1 MRPVKALITA
11 VGLLIA
17 TYGFAQNPIKRY
29 YAAKKINN
37 TQYQIHLTALIDEGW
52 HLYSQNQP
60 ETAIALPITIIFSTN
75 PMIRLKGGIREQC
88 RLQKV
93 KEEALEI
100 EVRQYA
106 DKVSFIQ
113 LIEVKKQVK
122 TNLIGTIEFQACT
135 NE

>member
-37 TQYQIHLTALIDEGW
+37 TQYQIHLTALIDD
-52 HLYSQNQP
+52 QP